1 MKIALTIPAQT
12 LSVASNIKRVPDHN
26 TCGYVTEDPLEP
38 SGLPLL

>member
-1 MKIALTIPAQT
+1 MKIALTVPAQT
-12 LSVASNIKRVPDHN
+12 LPVALRIKRAPYHS